1 MKYALTITKT
11 AILYGNNNPSTFDI
25 KLFDDK
31 KEAVTQALS
40 LYMAELSNL
49 VTDICMPYSS
59 FNTYI
64 DNDYL
69 VEARIPGGTEVI
81 VIGVKFVKQ

>member
-11 AILYGNNNPSTFDI
+11 AILCGNNNPSTFDI

-40 LYMAELSNL
+40 LYTAESSNL
-49 VTDICMPYSS
+49 ATDICMPCSS
-59 FNTYI
+59 FNTDI
-64 DNDYL
+64 DNNCL
-69 VEARIPGGTEVI
+69 VEARIFGETEVI